1 MAIRHMATDGK
12 GRALFGIVELC
23 FLNYKFIF
31 IANSILSI
39 VLTYLSIKREET
51 KTASYIALG
60 FGILSASLVF
70 IPFWKLMI

>member
-1 MAIRHMATDGK
+1 MAIRYMATDGK
-12 GRALFGIVELC
+12 GRALFGIVELW

-31 IANSILSI
+31 IAGSILSI
-39 VLTYLSIKREET
+39 VLAYLSIKRKET

-60 FGILSASLVF
+60 FGLLSASLVF